1 VSTRRLRVVKYRG
14 SAHGTNEFPFLI
26 DGGGISVVPITSAG
40 MDHPASTERVSTGV
54 AALDGMLGGKGYLRG
69 TSVLVSGTAGTGKTS
84 LAGHFATA
92 ACARGEK
99 CLYFSFE
106 ESQSQLVRNLRSIG
120 LDLEKWVTAGLLHIH
135 STRPTRY
142 GLEMHLATMYK
153 LLTEVRPQVVVVDPV
168 SNFVGAGTSGEAGAM
183 LVRLVDFLKSR
194 GTTSLFTNLTHGG
207 AGTEEADVGI
217 SSIIDTWLL
226 LRDTERGGE
235 RGLVLYVLKSR
246 GMAHSKQVREFRLT
260 DDGIELGG
268 SVPSAREE
276 RAEGG
281 RT

>member
-1 VSTRRLRVVKYRG
+1 
-14 SAHGTNEFPFLI
+14 
-26 DGGGISVVPITSAG
+26 
-40 MDHPASTERVSTGV
+40 
-54 AALDGMLGGKGYLRG
+54 MLGGKGYLRG
-69 TSVLVSGTAGTGKTS
+69 TSVLISGTAGTGKTS
-84 LAGHFATA
+84 LAGHFAAA
-92 ACARGEK
+92 ACARGER

-106 ESQSQLVRNLRSIG
+106 ESPSQLIRNLRSIG
-120 LDLEKWVTAGLLHIH
+120 LDLERWVRAGLLHIH

-153 LLTEVRPQVVVVDPV
+153 LVSEVRPQVVVVDPI
-168 SNFVGAGTSGEAGAM
+168 SSFVGAGTTSEAGAM

-194 GTTSLFTNLTHGG
+194 GVISLFTNLTRGG
-207 AGTEEADVGI
+207 TITEESDVGI

-226 LRDTERGGE
+226 LRDTERDGE
-235 RGLVLYVLKSR
+235 RGDVLYVLKSR

-268 SVPSAREE
+268 AVPSSARGGKE

-281 RT
+281 GK